1 MAKSIIN
8 LSDNIATWV
17 SKSNQTVNRVGDLA
31 NLTTSHDSS
40 LVGSLNELDSELGT
54 ITSVAMGTAADTVS
68 GAIAELDSDRDRI
81 NTLVSPTTPLST
93 AAQTIIGAINELND
107 SIGSGGLNTTA
118 QTLIG
123 AINEHDTE
131 IGAASLN
138 TSATTLRGAI
148 NEHEADIGN
157 MTFTG
162 LSATDIS
169 AAIRETVAELGQVTS
184 LTTTATT
191 AVTAIN
197 ELDSDLG
204 DRTTLLT
211 STTNDIVS
219 AINDLQAQVDLLD
232 SNTNNSVG
240 DLTNLT
246 TVDKSNLVAA
256 VNEHEVQINTN
267 DSRLDSNDTNFVSR
281 VRGSVSSS
289 GDLSY
294 NSSTGVFSID
304 VEEIY
309 TAANFDSD
317 LGTSASQSTV
327 RGFVSATDAGGDGS
341 FSYNSGTGVFTYTG
355 PSASEVRAHFSAGE
369 GIDLASGV
377 ISGEDASTTN
387 KGIASFNSTDFSV
400 SSGAVSL
407 AKDPVITLT
416 GAVTGSGTMTNL
428 GSVSIATTATSDPTV
443 TVTLTGDVTGSGS
456 ATLTNLGNGTASFST
471 SLAANTV
478 TSSELSGA
486 TSLIIYNSA
495 GTAVK
500 TLYGA
505 GS

>member
-8 LSDNIATWV
+8 FSDNIATWV
-17 SKSNQTVNRVGDLA
+17 NKSNQTVNRVGDLA

-40 LVGSLNELDSELGT
+40 LVGALNELDSELGT
-54 ITSVAMGTAADTVS
+54 ITSVAMGTTADTVS

-93 AAQTIIGAINELND
+93 AAQTIIGGINELND

-211 STTNDIVS
+211 STKNDIVS
-219 AINDLQAQVDLLD
+219 AINDIQSQVDVLD
-232 SNTNNSVG
+232 SNINNSVG

-246 TVDKSNLVAA
+246 TVDKTNAVAA
-256 VNEHEVQINTN
+256 INEHEIQINAN

-281 VRGSVSSS
+281 VRNSVSAS
-289 GDLSY
+289 GDLTYS
-294 NSSTGVFSID
+294 SSTGVFSID

-309 TAANFDSD
+309 TAGNFDSD
-317 LGTSASQSTV
+317 LGTSTSIATV
-327 RGFVSATDAGGDGS
+327 RGMISASDTGGDGSFSYNSTSGVFTYTGPSSSEVRAKLSAIDAGGDGS
-341 FSYNSGTGVFTYTG
+341 FSYNSSTGAFTYTG
-355 PSASEVRAHFSAGE
+355 PSASEVRAHFSGT
-369 GIDLASGV
+369 SPVV
-377 ISGEDASTTN
+377 ISSGAISVNDATTST
-387 KGIASFNSTDFSV
+387 KGIASFNSNDFSV

-407 AKDPVITLT
+407 AKDPI
-416 GAVTGSGTMTNL
+416 
-428 GSVSIATTATSDPTV
+428 I
-443 TVTLTGDVTGSGS
+443 TLTGDVTGSQ
-456 ATLTNLGNGTASFST
+456 TMTNLGNVSIDTTIAAGTI
-471 SLAANTV
+471 
-478 TSSELSGA
+478 TSSMFSSTETLLIKNESG
-486 TSLIIYNSA
+486 TTL
-495 GTAVK
+495 K
-500 TLYGA
+500 TMYSP

>member
-8 LSDNIATWV
+8 FSDNIVTWV
-17 SKSNQTVNRVGDLA
+17 NKSNQTVNRVGDLA

-40 LVGSLNELDSELGT
+40 LVGALNELDSELGT
-54 ITSVAMGTAADTVS
+54 ITSVAMGTTADTVS
-68 GAIAELDSDRDRI
+68 GAIAELDSDRDLI

-93 AAQTIIGAINELND
+93 AAQTIIGGINELND

-184 LTTTATT
+184 LTTSATT

-219 AINDLQAQVDLLD
+219 AINDLQAQVDVLD
-232 SNTNNSVG
+232 SNINNSVG

-246 TVDKSNLVAA
+246 TVDKTNAVAA
-256 VNEHEVQINTN
+256 INEHEIQINAN

-317 LGTSASQSTV
+317 LGTSTSIATV
-327 RGFVSATDAGGDGS
+327 RGMISASDAGGDGS
-341 FSYNSGTGVFTYTG
+341 FSYNSTSGVFTYTGPSSSEVRAKLSAIDAGGDGSFSYDSATGVFTYTG
-355 PSASEVRAHFSAGE
+355 PSASEVRAHFSGT
-369 GIDLASGV
+369 SPVV
-377 ISGEDASTTN
+377 ISSGAISVNDATTST
-387 KGIASFNSTDFSV
+387 KGIASFNSNDFSV

-407 AKDPVITLT
+407 AKDPTITLT
-416 GAVTGSGTMTNL
+416 GDITGSDTMTNL
-428 GSVSIATTATSDPTV
+428 GNVSISTTIA
-443 TVTLTGDVTGSGS
+443 
-456 ATLTNLGNGTASFST
+456 AGTI
-471 SLAANTV
+471 
-478 TSSELSGA
+478 TSSMFSSTETLLIKNESG
-486 TSLIIYNSA
+486 TTL
-495 GTAVK
+495 K
-500 TLYGA
+500 TMYSP

>member
-8 LSDNIATWV
+8 FSDNIVTWV
-17 SKSNQTVNRVGDLA
+17 NKSNQTVNRVGDLA

-40 LVGSLNELDSELGT
+40 LVGALNELDSELGT
-54 ITSVAMGTAADTVS
+54 ITSVAMGTTADTVS

-81 NTLVSPTTPLST
+81 NTLVSPATSLST
-93 AAQTIIGAINELND
+93 AAQTIIGGINELND

-184 LTTTATT
+184 LTTSATT

-219 AINDLQAQVDLLD
+219 AINDLQAQVDVLD
-232 SNTNNSVG
+232 SNINNSVG

-246 TVDKSNLVAA
+246 TVDKTNAVAA
-256 VNEHEVQINTN
+256 INEHEIQINAN

-281 VRGSVSSS
+281 VRNSVSAS
-289 GDLSY
+289 GDLTY
-294 NSSTGVFSID
+294 SSATGVFSID

-341 FSYNSGTGVFTYTG
+341 LSYDSGTGVFTYTG
-355 PSASEVRAHFSAGE
+355 PSASEVRAHFSATSPVT
-369 GIDLASGV
+369 LTSGV
-377 ISGEDASTTN
+377 IAVNNATTST

-400 SSGAVSL
+400 SSGAVTIQAERIQDL
-407 AKDPVITLT
+407 VGAMVTGNTENGITVTYQDADGTIDFDVNDPIITLT
-416 GAVTGSGTMTNL
+416 GNVTGSQTMTNL
-428 GSVSIATTATSDPTV
+428 GNVSIDTTIAAGTITSSMFSSTE
-443 TVTLTGDVTGSGS
+443 TLTIKNEGGTILKTMYSPGS
-456 ATLTNLGNGTASFST
+456 
-471 SLAANTV
+471 
-478 TSSELSGA
+478 
-486 TSLIIYNSA
+486 
-495 GTAVK
+495 
-500 TLYGA
+500 
-505 GS
+505 